1 MKEAKLEASLVLAF
15 QTVFGGH
22 REIESAHATGQLGV
36 GEVAPL
42 LLEPVEHDDFDADH
56 RLRREA
62 RCAAAA
68 AEGEA
73 VAPLPQ
79 MQIRT
84 VKNAAGHLAA
94 PNPNPAVR
102 GAPSRCRA
110 F

>member
-22 REIESAHATGQLGV
+22 REIESAHASGQLGV

-56 RLRREA
+56 RLRRET
-62 RCAAAA
+62 RRAAAA

-73 VAPLPQ
+73 IAPFRK
-79 MQIRT
+79 MQIGA

-94 PNPNPAVR
+94 PNHNPPVR
-102 GAPSRCRA
+102 GA
-110 F
+110 